1 MIPMEYQLGKIRE
14 EIDRI
19 DSKLVPL
26 LCERLNCSK
35 KVAQYKGKHSIPVL
49 NEARE
54 LEVIDK
60 IRQDSDKLDTNNF
73 GFARA
78 NSLVYSTIMEV
89 SRGLQHRILG
99 AGKEFLEEIDNAS
112 TSLIEDGK
120 ARIVCQG
127 EKGAFSHDASSTLF
141 PNSEPFFVE
150 HWDDVIKAV
159 SRGDADYGFLPVENS
174 STGSVHE
181 VYDLIIANRCH
192 IAAAV
197 DVPVKHC
204 LLGLNNAILNDIK
217 TVVSHPQALAQC
229 RDFIRKNTLSE
240 QTFGNTATAAAFVAK
255 TGDKCLAAIGSQKA
269 AKEFGLKILKDNI
282 QTFTGN
288 TTRFVAI
295 SRDLCIPENADKIT
309 LLFRLP
315 DKTGSLCN
323 ILTRFALEGLNLTK
337 LESRPIPNGSFEY
350 SFYLDFE
357 GNLKNDNTLSLL
369 CALSEELP
377 QFTLL
382 GNYHEEKS

>member
-1 MIPMEYQLGKIRE
+1 MSIELGEIRKD
-14 EIDRI
+14 IDRI
-19 DSKLVPL
+19 DNELVPL
-26 LCERLNCSK
+26 LCERLNCSEQ
-35 KVAQYKGKHSIPVL
+35 VAKYKQEHSIPVL

-54 LEVIDK
+54 QEVIDAVYQK
-60 IRQDSDKLDTNNF
+60 SEALDTKSF
-73 GFARA
+73 GFGRA

-89 SRGLQHRILG
+89 SRALQHRLLG
-99 AGKEFLEEIDNAS
+99 AGKAFLEEIDNAT
-112 TSLIEDGK
+112 TSLIPDTT

-127 EKGAFSHDASSTLF
+127 DKGAFSHEAAATLF
-141 PNSEPFFVE
+141 PLTTPQFVE
-150 HWDDVIKAV
+150 NWEDVISAV
-159 SRGDADYGFLPVENS
+159 ANGTADYGFLPVENS

-197 DVPVKHC
+197 DVPVRQC
-204 LLGLNNAILNDIK
+204 LLSVKGASLQDIE

-229 RDFIRKNTLSE
+229 REFIRKHNLTE
-240 QTFGNTATAAAFVAK
+240 QSFSNTATAAAFVAEK
-255 TGDKCLAAIGSQKA
+255 SQKHIAAIGSERA
-269 AKEFGLKILKDNI
+269 AKEFGLEVLKNNI
-282 QTFTGN
+282 QTFDGN

-295 SRDLCIPENADKIT
+295 SRDLCIPENADRIT

-315 DKTGSLCN
+315 HKTGSLCN

-337 LESRPIPNGSFEY
+337 LESRPLQNGNFEY
-350 SFYLDFE
+350 AFYLDFE
-357 GNLKNDNTLSLL
+357 GNLKNNNTLSLL

-382 GNYHEEKS
+382 GNYHEQKTQNN